1 MEMMDTIDLN
11 NHHNQLIVAA
21 MAGMVEEEGMT
32 PREVLERLEEI
43 KSQTYFAL
51 MDIYNETKAKQ
62 KDRD

>member
-1 MEMMDTIDLN
+1 MMATIDLN
-11 NHHNQLIVAA
+11 NRHNQLIVAA

>member
-1 MEMMDTIDLN
+1 MEMMATIDLN

-62 KDRD
+62 KDRN